1 MQMAFFMLINDLSVE
16 VSDTTGDA
24 TKYQLL
30 VTKKFYYQLLKRNPT
45 T

>member
-1 MQMAFFMLINDLSVE
+1 MQMAFFMLINDLNLE

-30 VTKKFYYQLLKRNPT
+30 VTKIYYQLLKRKPT